1 MTEIKGISSFSGSLP
16 EKGQPE
22 AIGTAPGLTG
32 SWRRGWPRRR
42 ACLKLRMVRAAAL
55 GWGREA
61 CHPTKRLLQQDIVTR
76 GKVQGVAWEGDVLA
90 KKPQNILHEKVSVSL
105 AHCRTVFCL
114 WDGDAPHC
122 SSHFSVPSS
131 GS

>member
-1 MTEIKGISSFSGSLP
+1 M
-16 EKGQPE
+16 
-22 AIGTAPGLTG
+22 
-32 SWRRGWPRRR
+32 
-42 ACLKLRMVRAAAL
+42 KLRMVRAAAL

-105 AHCRTVFCL
+105 ERVCAGARVGGGSVGSSMTVPAQSL
-114 WDGDAPHC
+114 MSAKLKRPG
-122 SSHFSVPSS
+122 SISLYRSHQ
-131 GS
+131 